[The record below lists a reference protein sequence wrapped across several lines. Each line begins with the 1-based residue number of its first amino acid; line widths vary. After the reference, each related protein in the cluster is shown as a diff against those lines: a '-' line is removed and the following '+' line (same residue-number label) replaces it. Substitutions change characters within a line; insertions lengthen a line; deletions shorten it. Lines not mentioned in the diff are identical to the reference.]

1 MSDVKMVKFRGA
13 MGGYSKKDVNRYI
26 EQISIDF
33 ARREEML
40 KGDIESE
47 KRKVSEA
54 KSRIEELTH
63 MLDELACEAYS
74 SENAASL
81 ANDGKSAAEAR
92 GKELS
97 QMLDELACR
106 LYAAEAREAELK
118 SALAGMA
125 DRIAGYESRESGE
138 KLSEEVAEKIRN
150 KTEELLRHAGEEAG
164 RIISTA
170 EEKAAEMVSAASEKA
185 DAIINDA
192 KVRAG
197 AEEGKIKKMYSSAAE
212 DYCEQIRKLTAEMT
226 KTADSQPEK
235 EEKKPLQSEKPT
247 TLDDRIDTFFRVLF
261 SQINPKNKGK
271 N

>member
-13 MGGYSKKDVNRYI
+13 MGGYSKKDVNKYI

-33 ARREEML
+33 ARREEEL

-106 LYAAEAREAELK
+106 LYA
-118 SALAGMA
+118 
-125 DRIAGYESRESGE
+125 ES
-138 KLSEEVAEKIRN
+138 I
-150 KTEELLRHAGEEAG
+150 
-164 RIISTA
+164 
-170 EEKAAEMVSAASEKA
+170 
-185 DAIINDA
+185 
-192 KVRAG
+192 
-197 AEEGKIKKMYSSAAE
+197 
-212 DYCEQIRKLTAEMT
+212 
-226 KTADSQPEK
+226 
-235 EEKKPLQSEKPT
+235 
-247 TLDDRIDTFFRVLF
+247 
-261 SQINPKNKGK
+261 
-271 N
+271 

>member
-1 MSDVKMVKFRGA
+1 MSDGKMVKFRGA

-26 EQISIDF
+26 EQISLDF
-33 ARREEML
+33 ARREEEL

-54 KSRIEELTH
+54 KSRIDELTR

-81 ANDGKSAAEAR
+81 ANDGKVAAEEH

-106 LYAAEAREAELK
+106 LYAAEKREEELK
-118 SALAGMA
+118 AALAGMA

-138 KLSEEVAEKIRN
+138 ELSEEVAEKIRN

-164 RIISTA
+164 RIISAA
-170 EEKAAEMVSAASEKA
+170 EEKAAEMVSVASEKA
-185 DAIINDA
+185 ETLINEA

-226 KTADSQPEK
+226 ATADKSREK
-235 EEKKPLQSEKPT
+235 TEKKPSQSEKLT
-247 TLDDRIDTFFRVLF
+247 TIDDKIDSFFRTLF
-261 SQINPKNKGK
+261 SQISPKNKGK
-271 N
+271 S

>member
-106 LYAAEAREAELK
+106 LYA
-118 SALAGMA
+118 
-125 DRIAGYESRESGE
+125 ES
-138 KLSEEVAEKIRN
+138 I
-150 KTEELLRHAGEEAG
+150 
-164 RIISTA
+164 
-170 EEKAAEMVSAASEKA
+170 
-185 DAIINDA
+185 
-192 KVRAG
+192 
-197 AEEGKIKKMYSSAAE
+197 
-212 DYCEQIRKLTAEMT
+212 
-226 KTADSQPEK
+226 
-235 EEKKPLQSEKPT
+235 
-247 TLDDRIDTFFRVLF
+247 
-261 SQINPKNKGK
+261 
-271 N
+271 